1 MSLSQ
6 KLLQP
11 EDMIQMKKKKKEF
24 KIRNCHGP
32 YKDFKLHN

>member
-6 KLLQP
+6 KLLKP
-11 EDMIQMKKKKKEF
+11 EEMIQMKKKKKF

>member
-1 MSLSQ
+1 MSRVQ
-6 KLLQP
+6 KLLKP
-11 EDMIQMKKKKKEF
+11 EDMIQMKKKIML